1 MISIITT
8 YAAMKYNGSWENT
21 LDAGKKYGLK
31 VVFIN
36 IYGWNQTASSV
47 EFWTD
52 AVAWA
57 TLASA
62 KKYIDKHFDDL
73 TYQ

>member
-1 MISIITT
+1 VISIITT

-21 LDAGKKYGLK
+21 LDTGKKYGLK

-47 EFWTD
+47 EF
-52 AVAWA
+52 
-57 TLASA
+57 
-62 KKYIDKHFDDL
+62 
-73 TYQ
+73 